1 MNRTF
6 FLASIFATA
15 VSFSMAGAPTAGS
28 RRPAPPPNL
37 VRPTIWMGAG
47 ESGPPP
53 RPDPDPAEIT
63 RLLALMK
70 SDDEVERFSAAIRW
84 VKESIGSWPHV
95 LSMEK
100 EARFCSK
107 DGIGSA
113 FLLYAQGILDWNE
126 LPEDV
131 RLTLLRFVL
140 DEVARPEDPPGDQF
154 GYASG
159 LLRRFVPDWAGS
171 DARREAALLSIGD
184 GVPDE
189 TRDFRTRA
197 FRELDDMDPYA
208 RIHRSLE
215 SLRAN
220 PLASIPDAG
229 RDSEAV
235 RVAEAAE
242 YLSRFA
248 FGWICGGGES
258 AEHFFRRKGIGPAE
272 GFRVLATIIEETAGK
287 PERTLVRE
295 QAILALQCTD
305 VPEAFDYAARLMETE
320 KGFMATAAKSSATR
334 LAEGNTNRLI
344 RLQSLTDRL
353 PPPGHEPPL

>member
-1 MNRTF
+1 MKRHLSF
-6 FLASIFATA
+6 AVLAVAAAFSSKAATA
-15 VSFSMAGAPTAGS
+15 DS
-28 RRPAPPPNL
+28 RSEPVRPVPPPNL
-37 VRPTIWMGAG
+37 ARPTIWMGAG

-53 RPDPDPAEIT
+53 RSDPDPAETT

-84 VKESIGSWPHV
+84 VKESIGPWPHV
-95 LSMEK
+95 ISMEK

-140 DEVARPEDPPGDQF
+140 DEVARPEDPPGDHF

-215 SLRAN
+215 SLRAD
-220 PLASIPDAG
+220 PLTSIPDAG
-229 RDSEAV
+229 RDTESV
-235 RVAEAAE
+235 RVKEAAD
-242 YLSRFA
+242 YLSRFSFNDIHNA
-248 FGWICGGGES
+248 GES
-258 AEHFFRRKGIGPAE
+258 AERFFERKGIGPAE
-272 GFRVLATIIEETAGK
+272 GFRVLASIIEETAGK
-287 PERTLVRE
+287 SEHALVRE
-295 QAILALQCTD
+295 HAILALRCTD
-305 VPEAFDYAARLMETE
+305 VPEAFDYAVRLMETE
-320 KGFMATAAKSSATR
+320 KGLMAAAAKSSATN
-334 LAEGNTNRLI
+334 LAGGNTNRTI
-344 RLQSLTDRL
+344 RLQSLVGSL
-353 PPPGHEPPL
+353 Q